1 MMIVAPGVVYVESL
15 GIFRTGQYSLA
26 VRRCG
31 VSGTDEH
38 YCLHLEYLFVFSSF
52 MYPLY
57 SCNILLDCF
66 EDFMNS
72 KVCENSLKTVQS
84 FVNSK

>member
-15 GIFRTGQYSLA
+15 DIFRMGQYSLA

-57 SCNILLDCF
+57 SCNFFTGLF
-66 EDFMNS
+66 
-72 KVCENSLKTVQS
+72 
-84 FVNSK
+84 